1 MTNFI
6 KYNIRAMALAASI
19 LCLVSC
25 LEKYPEEAI
34 PEEKALTTVDE
45 ANQFVLGFYGDF

>member
-25 LEKYPEEAI
+25 LEKYP
-34 PEEKALTTVDE
+34 
-45 ANQFVLGFYGDF
+45 